1 MEVTEKNQASILGFV
16 DGKNAI
22 FINEKNY
29 TKKLS
34 EFVSDPNNTKWSE
47 IAENGRKYTMNNL
60 TNDFAANS
68 LVNLFKEYVIN

>member
-1 MEVTEKNQASILGFV
+1 MQSVYWKWPP

-34 EFVSDPNNTKWSE
+34 EFVSDPKNTKWSE
-47 IAENGRKYTMNNL
+47 IAENGHEYTMNNL
-60 TNDFAANS
+60 TNDQASDS
-68 LVNLFKEYVIN
+68 LVELFKEYIKWIF